1 MEVLS
6 SPVFSYRL
14 KGAGILRRHG
24 FSLLESLICMS
35 LFLFIFTAALQ
46 FFKISRH
53 QFEKLRIK
61 HESDEAIFTALEK
74 FRLDLQETGRGLVLP
89 QHLGLLTFVEIDD
102 GILTLIQADAPYQT
116 SFNLSAGQT
125 RITLNRTS
133 GLRRNHKLCFF
144 NRAQGE
150 IRKVLRIE
158 GKDCILQNP
167 IQYAYSAADI
177 SIIQLKE
184 IAYYLDERR
193 ETLRRKVNSA
203 PAQPLLE
210 DTAFFLPEYDAAANL
225 GRIQLALIYKEEKI
239 YALSFFSKNSALAGL
254 Q

>member
-1 MEVLS
+1 MK
-6 SPVFSYRL
+6 RQ
-14 KGAGILRRHG
+14 G

-53 QFEKLRIK
+53 QFEKLRTK
-61 HESDEAIFTALEK
+61 HETGQAVSAALEK
-74 FRLDLQETGRGLVLP
+74 IRLDLQETGRGLVLP
-89 QHLGLLTFVEIDD
+89 QHAGLLTCVEINN
-102 GILTLIQADAPYQT
+102 GILTLIQTGTSYQT
-116 SFNLSAGQT
+116 SSNLTAGQT

-144 NRAQGE
+144 NRVQGE
-150 IRKVLRIE
+150 IQEVLRTE

-167 IQYAYSAADI
+167 IQSAYFAADV
-177 SIIQLKE
+177 SIVQLKE

-193 ETLRRKVNSA
+193 HILRRKVNNA

-210 DTAFFLPEYDAAANL
+210 DTAFFLPEYEAASNL
-225 GRIQLALIYKEEKI
+225 VKIQLALIYKEEKI
-239 YALSFFSKNSALAGL
+239 YALSIFPKNTALARL